1 MQKIYRYPFV
11 WKMLLFSLCTI
22 FYSSGFV
29 HAAPENDAPGRILAK
44 QSITQDKQLW
54 ITADHSK
61 FKPLQQ
67 TFTAGPQVT
76 EACLG
81 CHTEAAMQFH
91 KTIHWTWKDPSDV
104 SGKTGKAGLTLNN
117 F

>member
-1 MQKIYRYPFV
+1 MQKRYRYLFVLKIPF
-11 WKMLLFSLCTI
+11 F
-22 FYSSGFV
+22 FV
-29 HAAPENDAPGRILAK
+29 LMICCYMGSVLAAQEPDAPGRTLAQQVVNK
-44 QSITQDKQLW
+44 KKMLW
-54 ITADHSK
+54 ITADHAK

-81 CHTEAAMQFH
+81 CHTEAALQFH

>member
-1 MQKIYRYPFV
+1 MQKRGWYLFVCKIPFFLV
-11 WKMLLFSLCTI
+11 LMICCTW
-22 FYSSGFV
+22 SV
-29 HAAPENDAPGRILAK
+29 LAAQESDAPGRKLAK
-44 QSITQDKQLW
+44 QMIKEDTLLW

-61 FKPLQQ
+61 FKSLQQ
-67 TFTAGPQVT
+67 TFSSGPEVTA
-76 EACLG
+76 ACLG

>member
-1 MQKIYRYPFV
+1 MQKKHWYSFVQKIPFFLV
-11 WKMLLFSLCTI
+11 LVICCCMGSVL
-22 FYSSGFV
+22 G
-29 HAAPENDAPGRILAK
+29 AQEPDAPGRKLAK
-44 QSITQDKQLW
+44 QTVNKKKTLW

-61 FKPLQQ
+61 FKPLQE
-67 TFTAGPQVT
+67 TFTEGPQVT
-76 EACLG
+76 KACLG
-81 CHTEAAMQFH
+81 CHTEAALQFH